1 MDEIVLRD
9 AKLIALTGTN
19 YAAVNKFLGVEDAT
33 GNYVVYCPLSH
44 EKPEDDWLLD
54 IRLYSEEYRADLISN
69 CIRHIVMILYRSG
82 CIVRMQTGTLLS
94 VLYHDCIKT
103 FKKVCV
109 EVILRHAL
117 FFHGF
122 PKTVIFYHFFV
133 CLFSDWY
140 LYEVNYPCKI
150 SSIIVFV

>member
-69 CIRHIVMILYRSG
+69 CIGIL
-82 CIVRMQTGTLLS
+82 L
-94 VLYHDCIKT
+94 
-103 FKKVCV
+103 
-109 EVILRHAL
+109 
-117 FFHGF
+117 
-122 PKTVIFYHFFV
+122 
-133 CLFSDWY
+133 
-140 LYEVNYPCKI
+140 
-150 SSIIVFV
+150 

>member
-1 MDEIVLRD
+1 MRLQGQIILS
-9 AKLIALTGTN
+9 KL
-19 YAAVNKFLGVEDAT
+19 LGVEDTT

-69 CIRHIVMILYRSG
+69 RIRHIVMTLYRSG

-103 FKKVCV
+103 CCKEIHFTQEGKKKKRRHG
-109 EVILRHAL
+109 EALRRQ
-117 FFHGF
+117 
-122 PKTVIFYHFFV
+122 K
-133 CLFSDWY
+133 
-140 LYEVNYPCKI
+140 
-150 SSIIVFV
+150 

>member
-19 YAAVNKFLGVEDAT
+19 YVAVKKFLGVEDAT

-69 CIRHIVMILYRSG
+69 CIRHIVMSMKGLK
-82 CIVRMQTGTLLS
+82 CI
-94 VLYHDCIKT
+94 
-103 FKKVCV
+103 
-109 EVILRHAL
+109 
-117 FFHGF
+117 
-122 PKTVIFYHFFV
+122 
-133 CLFSDWY
+133 
-140 LYEVNYPCKI
+140 
-150 SSIIVFV
+150 IIYQNRRYK